1 MLQWT
6 AESRGKE
13 MYWIV
18 MDSTIELILLFY
30 TFTSLNNNRILLL
43 IVKKGSE
50 FYHSQF
56 HILENRDTNFTDT
69 NFIQRQ
75 KPFRTDLGMV
85 TVLNHKSLFQK
96 CLKQK
101 ST

>member
-1 MLQWT
+1 MH
-6 AESRGKE
+6 
-13 MYWIV
+13 WIV

-56 HILENRDTNFTDT
+56 HILENRDTNFTE
-69 NFIQRQ
+69 ILIS
-75 KPFRTDLGMV
+75 FRDRNPLEQIWV
-85 TVLNHKSLFQK
+85 WSL
-96 CLKQK
+96 
-101 ST
+101 S